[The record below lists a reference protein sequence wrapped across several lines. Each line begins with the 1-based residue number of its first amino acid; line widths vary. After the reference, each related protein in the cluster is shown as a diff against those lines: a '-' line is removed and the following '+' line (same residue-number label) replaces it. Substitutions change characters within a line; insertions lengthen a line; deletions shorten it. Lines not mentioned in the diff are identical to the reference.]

1 MAVSAIF
8 VEFNYAMFYSSYIL
22 KMVKSQFYCII
33 IRRYFSRMQKEESS
47 GRALGLDPCF
57 RDGLC
62 F

>member
-8 VEFNYAMFYSSYIL
+8 VEFNYVLFLIHI
-22 KMVKSQFYCII
+22 KNGKK
-33 IRRYFSRMQKEESS
+33 YFSRMQKEESS
-47 GRALGLDPCF
+47 GRALGLDPFF